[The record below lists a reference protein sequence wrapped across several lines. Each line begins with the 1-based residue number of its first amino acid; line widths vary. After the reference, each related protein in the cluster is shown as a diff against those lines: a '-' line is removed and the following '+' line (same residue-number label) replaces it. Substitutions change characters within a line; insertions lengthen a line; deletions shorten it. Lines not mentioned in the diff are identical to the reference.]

1 MQHCPKCNYW
11 LSNEEQLQGRCFSC
25 GEKFNPKNP
34 YDKEEKAVDF
44 PKNATAT
51 ALLTIGILCICCG
64 VLAAIIIWGQET
76 TGSYYDHDPDA
87 ASNAILSIVG
97 GIVSSVLFIGF
108 SKCVQF
114 LSDIKEILLKDMS
127 EESDDP
133 TGNAAESNFISEEAE
148 KQAITEDL
156 QPTPLDQLMNN

>member
-1 MQHCPKCNYW
+1 MA
-11 LSNEEQLQGRCFSC
+11 
-25 GEKFNPKNP
+25 
-34 YDKEEKAVDF
+34 KEEKAVDF

-64 VLAAIIIWGQET
+64 ILAAIIIWGQET
-76 TGSYYDHDPDA
+76 TGSYYDHDPNA

-97 GIVSSVLFIGF
+97 GIVSGVLFIGF

-114 LSDIKEILLKDMS
+114 LSDIKEILLKDTS
-127 EESDDP
+127 EDSSDDP
-133 TGNAAESNFISEEAE
+133 TDNATESNVISEEAE
-148 KQAITEDL
+148 KQVITEDF